1 MVATGVRGVG
11 GREVGVGGGVDCV
24 EGAGAG

>member
-1 MVATGVRGVG
+1 MVAAGVRGVG
-11 GREVGVGGGVDCV
+11 RREVGVGGGVGCV